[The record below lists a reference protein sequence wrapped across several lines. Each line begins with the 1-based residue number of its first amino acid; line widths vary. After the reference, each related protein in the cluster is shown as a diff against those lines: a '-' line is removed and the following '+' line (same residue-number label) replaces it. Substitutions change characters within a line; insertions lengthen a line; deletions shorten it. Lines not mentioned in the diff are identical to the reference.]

1 MAAAEDESSRGEL
14 IMKPLL
20 GGDVGSLR
28 WTGSVKGVF
37 DFGVDEGF
45 FGVLGF
51 FICSVPSTS
60 GSGLRGSG
68 SVSVPESSPLDE

>member
-28 WTGSVKGVF
+28 LTGSVKGVF
-37 DFGVDEGF
+37 D